1 MQARPIYIFLDL
13 FSKLHPNA
21 FAPVLKLRDIF
32 EKYGGGAI
40 YENRALYDRFMK
52 EYEKVKEN
60 PPVVEMLD
68 GKVVR
73 LPGYVVPLDMEADA
87 VQEFLLVPDYGY
99 CVHVPPP
106 PANQLVHVF
115 TRKDRPFKGQLFDV
129 VWVTGKM
136 RVVKSENEFGEAGYR
151 ISSSEKGT
159 SHE

>member
-1 MQARPIYIFLDL
+1 M
-13 FSKLHPNA
+13 SK
-21 FAPVLKLRDIF
+21 RDIF

-151 ISSSEKGT
+151 IDANSVKLYE
-159 SHE
+159 